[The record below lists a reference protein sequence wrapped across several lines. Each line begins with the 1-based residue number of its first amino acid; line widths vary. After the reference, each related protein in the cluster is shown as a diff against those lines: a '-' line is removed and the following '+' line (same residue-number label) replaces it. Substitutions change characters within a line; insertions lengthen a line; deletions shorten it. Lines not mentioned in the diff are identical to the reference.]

1 MGLGY
6 HNFGEKQTQRV
17 GKFGVSA
24 MLCFMVDISYHI
36 SWYIS
41 VELGQKY
48 VISWVEMVKHWVH
61 VYNQGWMSK
70 PRENESGEQWKIG
83 LLMIIATILTPS
95 LVKGFTVQDSR
106 RDPYGPMVE
115 QVDRFLSLAHA
126 MIQGEIARTR
136 SVFWPHKNKTSGENW

>member
-1 MGLGY
+1 
-6 HNFGEKQTQRV
+6 
-17 GKFGVSA
+17 
-24 MLCFMVDISYHI
+24 
-36 SWYIS
+36 
-41 VELGQKY
+41 
-48 VISWVEMVKHWVH
+48 
-61 VYNQGWMSK
+61 MSK

-136 SVFWPHKNKTSGENW
+136 SVFWPHMNKTSGEKW